1 MQHGVQYSQ
10 RDGERERELITDCTT
25 DCKMDLTAVDLFAF
39 VCSGVS
45 WSVEHDGSVFIL
57 MYVDT

>member
-1 MQHGVQYSQ
+1 MQHGVLYSQ
-10 RDGERERELITDCTT
+10 RERELITDCTT
-25 DCKMDLTAVDLFAF
+25 DRKMDLTAVDLFAF